1 MKEVF
6 LLYKE
11 KYPEEN
17 VIVQNSSMSDE
28 EREEFIDK
36 FEKETENVIGF
47 VYWVGFFRRN

>member
-1 MKEVF
+1 
-6 LLYKE
+6 
-11 KYPEEN
+11 
-17 VIVQNSSMSDE
+17 MSDE